1 MGYESR
7 LYVVDKSDHKITV
20 DEKIEGQVQEREYVL
35 GELLTTFNLCS
46 LGGECYRLWDRNC
59 TDCTFLDGN
68 EFVTVD
74 KYGKHLTE
82 TPLKEAIEILE
93 KAERKQHY
101 RRLLPVI
108 AYLRFIDESEWDNVV
123 VLHYG
128 Y

>member
-7 LYVVDKSDHKITV
+7 LYVVEKSNHKTTV
-20 DEKIEGQVQEREYVL
+20 TEKIEGVEQEREYVWA
-35 GELLTTFNLCS
+35 ELLTTFDLCV
-46 LGGECYRLWDRNC
+46 LGGECYKLWDRNC
-59 TDCTFLDGN
+59 TDCSFYNGY
-68 EFVTVD
+68 EYVTVD
-74 KYGKHLTE
+74 KYDKHLTE

-93 KAERKQHY
+93 QAERKQHY